1 MTLPE
6 PAELE
11 RICKAIA
18 ALDAIISLEWDYRY
32 FSYASTWAP
41 GERMASMRN
50 GSGDDYFIAFTPA
63 GVFVKSFWH
72 EYPHE
77 DRDAIY
83 RGLPDSLRKQLDEP
97 VFETELV
104 TWGGW
109 HAGDGWTLRGNAK
122 PLEEFREILAGDA
135 QAYRSY
141 AADYFEL
148 DVPLAAIERVLAGKP
163 IDENVVQKILPDRS
177 LGEVADELRA
187 IGYVI
192 SSRRG

>member
-32 FSYASTWAP
+32 FSFDAAWAP
-41 GERMASMRN
+41 GERVASMRN
-50 GSGDDYFIAFTPA
+50 GSGDDYFIAFSPA

-77 DRDAIY
+77 DRDEIY
-83 RGLPDSLRKQLDEP
+83 RGLPDTLRKQFDEP
-97 VFETELV
+97 AFDTTRV

-109 HAGDGWTLRGNAK
+109 HAGAWTLRGNAK
-122 PLEEFREILAGDA
+122 PLEEFREILAGSA
-135 QAYRSY
+135 EAYRSH

-148 DVPLAAIERVLAGKP
+148 EIPVTAIERVIAGKP
-163 IDENVVQKILPDRS
+163 IDEVLVQKILPDRA
-177 LGEVADELRA
+177 LAEVVDELRA
-187 IGYVI
+187 MGYVI
-192 SSRRG
+192 R

>member
-18 ALDAIISLEWDYRY
+18 ALDAIISLELDYRY
-32 FSYASTWAP
+32 FSYDAAWAP

-50 GSGDDYFIAFTPA
+50 GSGDDYFIAFAPA
-63 GVFVKSFWH
+63 GVFVRSFWH
-72 EYPHE
+72 EYPQE

-83 RGLPDSLRKQLDEP
+83 RGLPETLRRQLHEPAFEP
-97 VFETELV
+97 VGDKTLV

-135 QAYRSY
+135 QAYRTH

-148 DVPLAAIERVLAGKP
+148 DVPLTAIDHMLAGKP
-163 IDENVVQKILPDRS
+163 IDEALVQKILPDRA
-177 LGEVADELRA
+177 LAEVADELRA
-187 IGYVI
+187 IGYAI
-192 SSRRG
+192 R